1 MQKAAYIY
9 ISQNF
14 GIFTDLKESINKFLI
29 RIKINTCM
37 MLENILVNATKQ
49 TYLARALDENKAWL
63 KTGYE
68 DTDGGQK
75 YSSLRDVAI

>member
-1 MQKAAYIY
+1 MQ
-9 ISQNF
+9 Q
-14 GIFTDLKESINKFLI
+14 
-29 RIKINTCM
+29 
-37 MLENILVNATKQ
+37 KQ
-49 TYLARALDENKAWL
+49 TYLACMLDENKAWL